1 MLQAAG
7 VRLKELIGDE
17 TVSFYVSPFVR
28 SKETYTCIREHF
40 SEDQVHEWYSTTY
53 HHFRQDTDLKD
64 PTILLFLAGHRV
76 SVIRIVDVVV
86 FSHVFTNCYS
96 PR

>member
-40 SEDQVHEWYSTTY
+40 SEDQVHEWYM
-53 HHFRQDTDLKD
+53 
-64 PTILLFLAGHRV
+64 
-76 SVIRIVDVVV
+76 
-86 FSHVFTNCYS
+86 
-96 PR
+96 